1 MNKEEI
7 MLHINKFKFGLEEK
21 RNLKSITKKKIDDIN
36 FNLIRF
42 PFGKISKKE
51 TEILATIG
59 PKSCSI
65 NSIYNISKF
74 TNCFRINGSHNS
86 LEWHIKISKRIKE
99 ICPESF
105 ILLDIPG
112 LKPRTSNLKDIQ
124 IKKNQMVKF
133 VFGKQDNEEGVL
145 SIETTKPLPKI
156 KNRVQ
161 EFSVSDGLFKFQ
173 YIKNNNNFIQGI
185 SKNTFKLKPKK
196 GLNIP
201 NSFYDDT
208 LQERLYLEFIRKA
221 KKVQFDGL
229 GLSFIQNGEI
239 LKKIRNILKDKFL
252 VSKIENLYGLN
263 NASEISK
270 NSDLIMIDRGDLLA
284 EVGEVNLYK
293 AICEISTQAHHFK
306 KPLIMATENLESM
319 QKRLQPSKSEIIA
332 LEHSINLGSDI
343 IMLSD
348 ETATS
353 PLFMNTLE
361 WLYNFL
367 KQ

>member
-1 MNKEEI
+1 

-21 RNLKSITKKKIDDIN
+21 TNLISITNKKFHDIN

-51 TEILATIG
+51 TKILATIG
-59 PKSCSI
+59 PKSCSN
-65 NSIYNISKF
+65 NSIYNISKL
-74 TNCFRINGSHNS
+74 TNFFRINGSHNS
-86 LEWHIKISKRIKE
+86 MEWHIKISKRIKE

-112 LKPRTSNLKDIQ
+112 LKPRTNNLKDIQ
-124 IKKNQMVKF
+124 IEKNQMVKF
-133 VFGKQDNEEGVL
+133 FFGKQYNEQGIL

-156 KNRVQ
+156 NNRVQ
-161 EFSVSDGLFKFQ
+161 EFSISDGLFKFQ
-173 YIKNNNNFIQGI
+173 YIRNKNNYIQGI
-185 SKNTFKLKPKK
+185 SKTGFKLKPKK

-201 NSFYDDT
+201 ASFYDDA
-208 LQERLYLEFIRKA
+208 LQEKLYLEFIKKA
-221 KKVQFDGL
+221 KQVQFDGI
-229 GLSFIQNGEI
+229 GLSFIQNAGI

-293 AICEISTQAHHFK
+293 AICEISTQAHRFN

-367 KQ
+367 RQ

>member
-1 MNKEEI
+1 
-7 MLHINKFKFGLEEK
+7 MLHINKFKFGLEDK
-21 RNLKSITKKKIDDIN
+21 RNLLSIRKKNFDDIN
-36 FNLIRF
+36 FDLTRF

-51 TEILATIG
+51 TKILATIG
-59 PKSCSI
+59 PKSCSN
-65 NSIYNISKF
+65 NSIYDISRF
-74 TNCFRINGSHNS
+74 TNYFRINGSHNS
-86 LEWHIKISKRIKE
+86 LEWHIKISKRIRE

-112 LKPRTSNLKDIQ
+112 LKPRTNNLKDIQ

-133 VFGKQDNEEGVL
+133 IFGKHYNEEEGVVY
-145 SIETTKPLPKI
+145 IETTKPLPMI
-156 KNRVQ
+156 KNRVR
-161 EFSVSDGLFKFQ
+161 EFSVSDGLFKFKYIRNKTN
-173 YIKNNNNFIQGI
+173 YIKGI

-201 NSFYDDT
+201 NSFYDNA
-208 LQERLYLEFIRKA
+208 LQEKLYLEFIKNA
-221 KKVQFDGL
+221 KQVQFDGI

-239 LKKIRNILKDKFL
+239 LRKIRNMLRDKFL
-252 VSKIENLYGLN
+252 VSKIENLYGLK
-263 NASEISK
+263 NACEISK

-284 EVGEVNLYK
+284 EVGEANLYK
-293 AICEISTQAHHFK
+293 AICEISAQAHRFN

-361 WLYNFL
+361 WLDNFL
-367 KQ
+367 KE